1 MCGIV
6 GYVGD
11 KNAAQILL
19 DSLKKLEYR
28 GYDSAGVAVLDGQKI
43 GMHKTSGRISKL
55 EATLPKMNGSTGIGH
70 TRWATHGAPTKE
82 NAHPHLDCA
91 GKIAVVHNGIIE
103 NFQTLKEGLIKK
115 GHVFS
120 SDTDTEVIPHLI
132 EEFYVDDLEDAFRK
146 TVSKLEG
153 SYALAILSNDKNDS
167 VLAARKNSPLVIGLG
182 KNENFLASDV
192 PAMLKFTRR
201 VIFLED
207 GEMAVL
213 EKSGV
218 RISTFDGA
226 AIKKKIQTI
235 DWSAEDAE
243 KAGYEHFM
251 LKEIHEQPRAFRE
264 TLAGRISELDGA
276 VRLGNIGLSEK
287 KVKSI
292 NRIVIIACGTS
303 FHASIFGKYLLERI
317 VKVPVETQISSE
329 FRYSEPVLDTDTL
342 VVVITQSGET
352 ADTISALREAAGQGC
367 TSIAITNVVGSTITR
382 EVDGVLYTFAGPEIG
397 VAATK
402 TFAAQIAA
410 LYMLA
415 IHLGKIKGTLDVESA
430 KRFITSLK
438 SLPWKIQ
445 DALDEKAEV
454 EKYANKFASCQ
465 QFFFIGRNLGY
476 PIALEGALKLKEI
489 AYVSAEGYPAGELK
503 HGPLALLMRGVPVVA
518 IATQGLT
525 YDKMLGN
532 IKEAKARDAT
542 VIAIANDNDTEIDKF
557 ADYVIRTPDA
567 GELFSPVLAA
577 VVLQLFAYY
586 VARKRKCVID
596 KPRNL
601 AKSVTVE

>member
-11 KNAAQILL
+11 KNAVKILL
-19 DSLKKLEYR
+19 DSLKRLEYR
-28 GYDSAGVAVLDGQKI
+28 GYDSAGVAVLDGRKI
-43 GMHKTSGRISKL
+43 GMHKASGRISEL

-82 NAHPHLDCA
+82 NAHPHLDCT

-103 NFQTLKEGLIKK
+103 NFQTLKEELINK

-120 SDTDTEVIPHLI
+120 SETDTEVIPHLI
-132 EEFYVDDLEDAFRK
+132 EEFYVNDLEDAFRK
-146 TVSKLEG
+146 TISKLEG
-153 SYALAILSNDKNDS
+153 SYALAILSADKNGS

-192 PAMLKFTRR
+192 PAMLKFTRK

-213 EKSGV
+213 EKNRV

-226 AIKKKIQTI
+226 AVKKSTQTI
-235 DWSAEDAE
+235 DWTAEDAE

-276 VRLGNIGLSEK
+276 VRLGSIGLGEK
-287 KVKSI
+287 KARSI
-292 NRIVIIACGTS
+292 RRIVLIACGTS

-329 FRYSEPVLDTDTL
+329 FRYSEPVLDPDTL

-352 ADTISALREAAGQGC
+352 ADTIAALREAAGQGC

-415 IHLGKIKGTLDVESA
+415 IHLGKIRGTLDVESA
-430 KRFITSLK
+430 KRFITNLK
-438 SLPWKIQ
+438 SMPWKIQ
-445 DALDEKAEV
+445 DVLDEKSEV
-454 EKYANKFASCQ
+454 EKYANKFAQSQ
-465 QFFFIGRNLGY
+465 QFFFIGRNLNY
-476 PIALEGALKLKEI
+476 PVALEGALKLKEI
-489 AYVSAEGYPAGELK
+489 AYVSAEGHPAGELK

-525 YDKMLGN
+525 YSKMLGN
-532 IKEAKARDAT
+532 IKEVKARDAT
-542 VIAIANDNDTEIDKF
+542 VIAIASESDTEIDKF
-557 ADYVIRTPDA
+557 ADYVIRIPDT

-586 VARKRKCVID
+586 VAKKRKCVID